1 MHICDL
7 CVEHSDFIYDG
18 DFFGPVQT
26 KVAWIPMFWQR
37 PALQKWAKLVNRK
50 WFIHFQDMGHQKG
63 CFLSICP
70 SFHQFHFILIP
81 LKMAQVK
88 EPFYARFRR
97 NIHQKGMLFLIS
109 IKKVGPHW
117 WHNLPKWGFLGG
129 FYRHKDGLRH
139 CFTNKCRCHLSVQWP
154 IWAASCSWYVF
165 DAYNTTSHN
174 MLVLLNELTTKA
186 YTDTY
191 IYTYIFQY

>member
-1 MHICDL
+1 MSL
-7 CVEHSDFIYDG
+7 FV
-18 DFFGPVQT
+18 FFSSARTAPTLRGATTWRWWVLAKSLLAVKLEAWRGFDKSYCAAN
-26 KVAWIPMFWQR
+26 KVFWVAKR
-37 PALQKWAKLVNRK
+37 KTDENYSMALE
-50 WFIHFQDMGHQKG
+50 
-63 CFLSICP
+63 C
-70 SFHQFHFILIP
+70 FILIP